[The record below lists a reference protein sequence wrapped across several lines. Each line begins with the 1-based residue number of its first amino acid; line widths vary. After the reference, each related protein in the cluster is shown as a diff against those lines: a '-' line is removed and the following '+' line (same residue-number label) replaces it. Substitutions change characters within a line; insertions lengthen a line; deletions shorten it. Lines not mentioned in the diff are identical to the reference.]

1 VPRRDLPL
9 AGGPPVTERVDA
21 ARNRAKI
28 LRAAREIVSRGG
40 IEALTIEDVARS
52 AGVGVGTVY
61 RRFRDRTGLLY
72 ALVGDREVEFQRAFL
87 EGPPPL
93 GPGAPPGARIR
104 AFLHALVD
112 RVGEQRELLLAA
124 EVGAATKGF
133 GVPAPHAV
141 HHTHLA
147 MLLRELDPAAD
158 SAFLATAL
166 LAAVNAR
173 SIERYREVSGGGSP
187 ADVKA
192 GVDRLL
198 AGLVPPPGGPAAPG
212 A

>member
-1 VPRRDLPL
+1 VPGPELPQ
-9 AGGPPVTERVDA
+9 AGAPPVTERVDA

-28 LRAAREIVSRGG
+28 LRAAQAIVSGGG

-72 ALVGDREVEFQRAFL
+72 ALVSDREVELQRAFL

-112 RVGEQRELLLAA
+112 RVGEQRELLLAVDA
-124 EVGAATKGF
+124 GAAAKGA
-133 GVPAPHAV
+133 GAPAPHAV

-147 MLLRELDPAAD
+147 MLIRELDPGAD
-158 SAFLATAL
+158 DAFLATAL

-173 SIERYREVSGGGSP
+173 SIERYRDVSGGTL
-187 ADVKA
+187 ADVKS

-198 AGLVPPPGGPAAPG
+198 AGLVPPPGAPAAPG